1 MLKGCPFCSISQEQY
16 VLSNATCYA
25 IFDLSPVAQGHM
37 LIIPKRHAPTFF
49 DLTAQERRDMND
61 LILRCK
67 DRLDK
72 SLMPGGYNIGLNC
85 GVVAGQSVPHCHCH
99 LIPRYQGDVQDP
111 RGGVRGVIPDR
122 QQY

>member
-1 MLKGCPFCSISQEQY
+1 M
-16 VLSNATCYA
+16 LSNAACYA
-25 IFDLSPVAQGHM
+25 IFDLSPVAEGHM

-85 GVVAGQSVPHCHCH
+85 GVVAGQSVPVVPEF
-99 LIPRYQGDVQDP
+99 LRTL
-111 RGGVRGVIPDR
+111 GVVFCVRFSSLPVWCRRVGTCPGNVGWTSR
-122 QQY
+122 CW